1 MWELKAVGQFVDCVL
16 SVWNC
21 ECGQLVITGEM
32 GASQMSPKPRD
43 TDKNKPC
50 LVSCVVS
57 AQWRSRNVPVLTDSV
72 QSQLSSP
79 CNLTWIVWLWDVLK
93 INNKMWQELD
103 TFTNTEE
110 KLFWLKPQNHIYYLL
125 ALQHCTRWEHI
136 SFCCVNHAC
145 MFSMFWKFMGESF
158 FEYTAK
164 KCQNIKLFTMRYR
177 ENSSARVLKCERVG
191 TWPCLALNHWKSLTS
206 RFQSVKLCSNN

>member
-16 SVWNC
+16 SVWIC

-50 LVSCVVS
+50 LVST
-57 AQWRSRNVPVLTDSV
+57 QWRSRNVPVLTDSV

>member
-16 SVWNC
+16 SVWIC

-145 MFSMFWKFMGESF
+145 F
-158 FEYTAK
+158 
-164 KCQNIKLFTMRYR
+164 
-177 ENSSARVLKCERVG
+177 ENSWEKVFLNTQQKNVKTLNCSRWGIVRTPAPGFWSVSESAHGLVWLWITES
-191 TWPCLALNHWKSLTS
+191 HWHQD
-206 RFQSVKLCSNN
+206 FNQ

>member
-32 GASQMSPKPRD
+32 GASQMLPKPRD
-43 TDKNKPC
+43 TDKNK
-50 LVSCVVS
+50 LVLSLVL
-57 AQWRSRNVPVLTDSV
+57 SRLSGGLGMSLYSPTVYNPPP
-72 QSQLSSP
+72 QLSSP

-164 KCQNIKLFTMRYR
+164 KCQNSLIVRTPAPGFWSVS
-177 ENSSARVLKCERVG
+177 ESAHGLVWLWITES
-191 TWPCLALNHWKSLTS
+191 HWHQD
-206 RFQSVKLCSNN
+206 FNQ

>member
-43 TDKNKPC
+43 TDKNK
-50 LVSCVVS
+50 LVL
-57 AQWRSRNVPVLTDSV
+57 SRLSGGLGMSLYSPTVYNPPP
-72 QSQLSSP
+72 QLSSP

-110 KLFWLKPQNHIYYLL
+110 KLFWLKPQNHIDYLL

-145 MFSMFWKFMGESF
+145 MFLMFWKFMGESF
-158 FEYTAK
+158 LDTQQKNVKTLNCSRWGIVRTPAPGFWSVSE
-164 KCQNIKLFTMRYR
+164 
-177 ENSSARVLKCERVG
+177 SAHGLVWLSITES
-191 TWPCLALNHWKSLTS
+191 HWHQD
-206 RFQSVKLCSNN
+206 FNQ